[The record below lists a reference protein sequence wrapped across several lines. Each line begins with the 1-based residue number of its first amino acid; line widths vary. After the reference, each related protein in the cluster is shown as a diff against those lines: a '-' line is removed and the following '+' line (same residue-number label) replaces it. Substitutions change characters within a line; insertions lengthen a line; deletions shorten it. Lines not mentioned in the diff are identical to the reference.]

1 MLLHLSRKERPMQ
14 KFFLAAC
21 CFAVTVGLSSA
32 AFAMGLNF
40 DWGPTRKCFDP
51 KSPPM
56 TISDVPAG
64 TRKLRIGMKDLDAPD
79 YPHGG
84 GTVAYSGNGKLSYGA
99 FRYRGP
105 CPPSQHTYRMTAEA
119 LDGAGKVLA
128 TATTKKRFP

>member
-1 MLLHLSRKERPMQ
+1 MRR
-14 KFFLAAC
+14 FLVAVC
-21 CFAVTVGLSSA
+21 CFVAAVGLSSA
-32 AFAMGLNF
+32 ASAMSLSF
-40 DWGPTRKCFDP
+40 DWGPTQKCFDP

-56 TISDVPAG
+56 TVSGAPAG
-64 TRKLRIGMKDLDAPD
+64 TKKLRISMTDLDAPD

-105 CPPSQHTYRMTAEA
+105 CPPSPHIYRMKAEA

-128 TATTKKRFP
+128 TATAKRRFP